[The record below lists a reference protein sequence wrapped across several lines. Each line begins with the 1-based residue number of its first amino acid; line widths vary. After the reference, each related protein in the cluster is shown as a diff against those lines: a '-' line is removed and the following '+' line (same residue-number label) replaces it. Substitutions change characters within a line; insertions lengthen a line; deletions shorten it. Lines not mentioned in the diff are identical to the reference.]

1 MPLHGLVR
9 DPHHPVIFPGSAM
22 HLPTVLTARLTPHLP
37 GKGFL
42 PAVFG
47 FHQHEVTFPSPALEK
62 TPSPVL
68 THRRVPLHP
77 QQVSL
82 LEVASVPLFL
92 IHCFLSCCSSRAGPG
107 LSCSFCSPTTQNG
120 AWHVL
125 WL

>member
-68 THRRVPLHP
+68 THPACSLASTAGVPTGSGLSALVSHSLF
-77 QQVSL
+77 SL
-82 LEVASVPLFL
+82 LLFFKGRTWSVLFIL
-92 IHCFLSCCSSRAGPG
+92 F
-107 LSCSFCSPTTQNG
+107 T
-120 AWHVL
+120 
-125 WL
+125 